1 MRVRDVILDFDGNL
15 TDTIK
20 EADPCIS
27 YWHQLFCERTNT
39 PPSYLLY
46 EFEKMKKEILS
57 DPKAGW
63 VNNGFIVA
71 QATADPYV
79 LTTTIYQHIIRKFG
93 DNDLHRNNTGFHI
106 PSDQKSRDEML
117 TKIFLESYTHSS
129 IMFRPG
135 AKQFLDELIGKY
147 GVAIVTNSKTDSVE
161 KKLKTL
167 ADYSI
172 PIIGNAKKYVI
183 DQTMDNVPES
193 VNLEGFPRPVL
204 LRRRNYKEILDK
216 FDPEKTV
223 VVGDIYELDL
233 ALPEFLGFKVIQM
246 ATDNTPEY
254 EIEYHKTK
262 PNNLYAQNYDE
273 ILKNLEKY

>member
-1 MRVRDVILDFDGNL
+1 
-15 TDTIK
+15 
-20 EADPCIS
+20 
-27 YWHQLFCERTNT
+27 
-39 PPSYLLY
+39 
-46 EFEKMKKEILS
+46 
-57 DPKAGW
+57 
-63 VNNGFIVA
+63 
-71 QATADPYV
+71 
-79 LTTTIYQHIIRKFG
+79 
-93 DNDLHRNNTGFHI
+93 
-106 PSDQKSRDEML
+106 
-117 TKIFLESYTHSS
+117 
-129 IMFRPG
+129 MFRPG